1 MKIRQA
7 ESGGSQHL
15 TLRVDSTFTALTLTR
30 WRPGQSGVCLGHLR
44 SGTRSVSKHCKAQ
57 VKVQS
62 QNSIIIKI
70 RTTYAVQ
77 ERETELDLIEGPVV
91 IQYF

>member
-62 QNSIIIKI
+62 QNSIMSKI
-70 RTTYAVQ
+70 RQRMQCRKEKLSLT
-77 ERETELDLIEGPVV
+77 
-91 IQYF
+91 

>member
-44 SGTRSVSKHCKAQ
+44 PGTRSVSKHCKAQ

-62 QNSIIIKI
+62 QNSIMIKI
-70 RTTYAVQ
+70 RQRMQCRKEKLSLT
-77 ERETELDLIEGPVV
+77 
-91 IQYF
+91 

>member
-15 TLRVDSTFTALTLTR
+15 TLRVDSTFTVLTLTR
-30 WRPGQSGVCLGHLR
+30 WRQGQSGVCLGHLR

-62 QNSIIIKI
+62 QNSIMIKI
-70 RTTYAVQ
+70 RQRMQCRKEKLSLT
-77 ERETELDLIEGPVV
+77 
-91 IQYF
+91 

>member
-44 SGTRSVSKHCKAQ
+44 SGTRSVSKHCDN
-57 VKVQS
+57 VKLKSKSRVRTQS
-62 QNSIIIKI
+62 
-70 RTTYAVQ
+70 
-77 ERETELDLIEGPVV
+77 
-91 IQYF
+91 

>member
-57 VKVQS
+57 VKVQT
-62 QNSIIIKI
+62 QNSIMIKI
-70 RTTYAVQ
+70 RQRMQCRKEKLSLT
-77 ERETELDLIEGPVV
+77 
-91 IQYF
+91 